1 VRPGGYRRQ
10 SNLALPR
17 SMIFVLIL
25 VILNVGCPSW
35 CIPGYVKHVM
45 AWGKSW
51 PQEGNSCKKIMAA

>member
-1 VRPGGYRRQ
+1 MRAGGYRRQ

-35 CIPGYVKHVM
+35 CIPEYVKNVM

-51 PQEGNSCKKIMAA
+51 P